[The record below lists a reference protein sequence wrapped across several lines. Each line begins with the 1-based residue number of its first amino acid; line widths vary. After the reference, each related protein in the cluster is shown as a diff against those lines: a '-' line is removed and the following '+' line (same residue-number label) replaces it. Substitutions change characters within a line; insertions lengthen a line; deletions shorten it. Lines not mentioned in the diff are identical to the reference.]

1 MKNLNLC
8 TDLESFVVIEKIN
21 EGYSGDDKYK
31 VQKDGKFFLLRVGDL
46 AKATEKEAEY
56 NQLMLYADKEINT
69 QKPITF
75 GRTND
80 KFYSIV
86 TWVDGTPIMDII
98 KEDDSLDYYQLGYNV
113 GVELKKLHCA
123 SQGEDKTDWMDV
135 IEKRATSFLEKFHSL
150 NIEEFACSR
159 YAEQYILKNMSLMA
173 ERPQVMLYGDFHW
186 NNCVVD
192 DNDSVGIIDFS
203 GNDIGDPWY
212 EFGGLLWALE
222 FSYSFANGQ
231 IDGYFGTPPSEFWK
245 VFKFYVALYAFEHL
259 SFANGTLEDIEYRI
273 SNATRMLTLFGE
285 RFELDIPLFRG

>member
-86 TWVDGTPIMDII
+86 TWVDGTPIMDNI
-98 KEDDSLDYYQLGYNV
+98 KEDDSLDYYQLGHNV

-123 SQGEDKTDWMDV
+123 SRGEDKTDWMDV

-173 ERPQVMLYGDFHW
+173 ERPQVMLHGDLVIVLQMVKSMVILAHPHLNFGKFSNSMLRYMLLNIYLSLMEHW
-186 NNCVVD
+186 K
-192 DNDSVGIIDFS
+192 I
-203 GNDIGDPWY
+203 
-212 EFGGLLWALE
+212 
-222 FSYSFANGQ
+222 
-231 IDGYFGTPPSEFWK
+231 
-245 VFKFYVALYAFEHL
+245 
-259 SFANGTLEDIEYRI
+259 
-273 SNATRMLTLFGE
+273 
-285 RFELDIPLFRG
+285 

>member
-98 KEDDSLDYYQLGYNV
+98 KEDDSLDYYQLGHNV

-123 SQGEDKTDWMDV
+123 SRGEDKTDWMDV

-150 NIEEFACSR
+150 NIEECIR
-159 YAEQYILKNMSLMA
+159 
-173 ERPQVMLYGDFHW
+173 
-186 NNCVVD
+186 
-192 DNDSVGIIDFS
+192 
-203 GNDIGDPWY
+203 
-212 EFGGLLWALE
+212 
-222 FSYSFANGQ
+222 
-231 IDGYFGTPPSEFWK
+231 
-245 VFKFYVALYAFEHL
+245 
-259 SFANGTLEDIEYRI
+259 
-273 SNATRMLTLFGE
+273 
-285 RFELDIPLFRG
+285 

>member
-98 KEDDSLDYYQLGYNV
+98 KEDDSLDYYQLGHNV

-123 SQGEDKTDWMDV
+123 SRGEDKTDWMDI

-173 ERPQVMLYGDFHW
+173 ERPQVMLHGDFHW

-212 EFGGLLWALE
+212 EFGGLLWALV
-222 FSYSFANGQ
+222 Q
-231 IDGYFGTPPSEFWK
+231 
-245 VFKFYVALYAFEHL
+245 H
-259 SFANGTLEDIEYRI
+259 
-273 SNATRMLTLFGE
+273 
-285 RFELDIPLFRG
+285 